1 MIGIYKIENL
11 VNQKVYIGQSVHI
24 EKRWQEH
31 CQSSSDSLIGKA
43 IKKYGKTN
51 FSFMVLEECDKNL
64 LNEREEFFI
73 KQYNSIVPNG
83 YNIEER
89 DNGRKSYFLKYSK
102 ETFLSI
108 IDDIKNSKL
117 SFEEISSKYDI
128 DLSMVYYLNRGD
140 YHTLKDENYP
150 LRAVQD
156 FSKKEYKC
164 IDCGNPI
171 TKGATRCVDC
181 SHKLTYKCEHPT
193 REILKDFIRTKS
205 FVEIGKIY
213 GVSDNSIKKWCKK
226 YNLPFKKSEIK
237 LINDSDWEKI

>member
-1 MIGIYKIENL
+1 
-11 VNQKVYIGQSVHI
+11 
-24 EKRWQEH
+24 
-31 CQSSSDSLIGKA
+31 
-43 IKKYGKTN
+43 
-51 FSFMVLEECDKNL
+51 
-64 LNEREEFFI
+64 
-73 KQYNSIVPNG
+73 
-83 YNIEER
+83 
-89 DNGRKSYFLKYSK
+89 
-102 ETFLSI
+102 
-108 IDDIKNSKL
+108 
-117 SFEEISSKYDI
+117 
-128 DLSMVYYLNRGD
+128 MVYYLNRGD

>member
-11 VNQKVYIGQSVHI
+11 VNQKVYIGQSIHI

-31 CQSSSDSLIGKA
+31 CQPSSVSLIGKA

-51 FSFMVLEECDKNL
+51 FSFTVLEECDVNL

-73 KQYNSIVPNG
+73 KQYNSIAPNG
-83 YNIEER
+83 YNIEEK
-89 DNGRKSYFLKYSK
+89 DNGHKSYFLKYSK

-117 SFEEISSKYDI
+117 SFKEISSKYDI

-140 YHTLKDENYP
+140 YHTLENETYP
-150 LRAVQD
+150 LRVVQD
-156 FSKKEYKC
+156 FSKKEHKC
-164 IDCGNPI
+164 IDCGNSI
-171 TKGATRCVDC
+171 TKGATRCVKC

-193 REILKDFIRTKS
+193 REILKELIRTKS

-226 YNLPFKKSEIK
+226 YDLPFKKSEIK
-237 LINDSDWEKI
+237 LINDSDWEKM

>member
-1 MIGIYKIENL
+1 
-11 VNQKVYIGQSVHI
+11 
-24 EKRWQEH
+24 
-31 CQSSSDSLIGKA
+31 
-43 IKKYGKTN
+43 
-51 FSFMVLEECDKNL
+51 MVLEECDKNL

-156 FSKKEYKC
+156 FSKKEHKC
-164 IDCGNPI
+164 IDCGNLI